1 MDFELTSDQKN
12 FQNLAKDFSDKEL
25 KPHAARWDKEEQ
37 FPLEAIQKAGR
48 SKYGQEH
55 DIRAMID
62 RKTGTIS
69 LERWTEVVEEVE
81 DDATEMSIDEN
92 NVSFD

>member
-37 FPLEAIQKAGR
+37 FPLEAIQ
-48 SKYGQEH
+48 
-55 DIRAMID
+55 
-62 RKTGTIS
+62 
-69 LERWTEVVEEVE
+69 
-81 DDATEMSIDEN
+81 
-92 NVSFD
+92 